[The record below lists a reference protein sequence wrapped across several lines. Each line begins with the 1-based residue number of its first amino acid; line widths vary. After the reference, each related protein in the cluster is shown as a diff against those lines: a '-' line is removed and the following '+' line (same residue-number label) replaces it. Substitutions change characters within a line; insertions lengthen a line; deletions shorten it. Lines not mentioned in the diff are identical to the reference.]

1 MTMPAGKY
9 YVGDLCYV
17 MHDEWDEV
25 CDLIFN
31 EDSVIDGEFNLSDG
45 RRFAIYSTAYGD
57 GTNPSN
63 VGTYHAVDS
72 GSIGCILESDI
83 KNSEHADL
91 GAIIEFKQPF
101 QTSGCP
107 DIGSRQTDWDGIIHI
122 GHVEI
127 YTGDED
133 EYDEEEDY

>member
-9 YVGDLCYV
+9 YVGDLCYT
-17 MHDEWDEV
+17 MHDEWNEV
-25 CDLIFN
+25 CGRVFPDN
-31 EDSVIDGEFNLSDG
+31 SDQTNYGEFTLADG

-57 GTNPSN
+57 GTYHSSE
-63 VGTYHAVDS
+63 GTYHAVDS

-83 KNSEHADL
+83 KDNTYEHIDDL
-91 GAIIEFKQPF
+91 GAVIEFKTEF
-101 QTSGCP
+101 ETSEL
-107 DIGSRQTDWDGIIHI
+107 DGTIHI

-133 EYDEEEDY
+133 DYDEEEDY

>member
-17 MHDEWDEV
+17 MHDEWNEV
-25 CDLIFN
+25 CDLIFP
-31 EDSVIDGEFNLSDG
+31 DRISGALDGEFTLADG

-57 GTNPSN
+57 GTYRSSE
-63 VGTYHAVDS
+63 GTYHAVDS

-83 KNSEHADL
+83 KDNTYEHIDDL
-91 GAIIEFKQPF
+91 GALIEFKTEF
-101 QTSGCP
+101 KTSEL
-107 DIGSRQTDWDGIIHI
+107 DGTIHI